1 MSLAAEIPPAP
12 DPVLV
17 LASGS
22 PRRRTLLA
30 LAGFEFEVRRPSVD
44 ESPLPEEAPAAMVL
58 RLAAAKAAAV
68 AAETGDDACVLACDT
83 TVVLDGEALGKPTSI
98 DDAAAMLLRLAG
110 RSHEV
115 ITGYAISPPWRDGV
129 EQGSVSSV
137 VTMRAISAAEAN
149 DYAASGEPLDKAG
162 AYALQGEG
170 GRFVASVD
178 GSRSNV
184 IGLPLEAVVPLL
196 ESFGVTGRRIG

>member
-1 MSLAAEIPPAP
+1 MSLAPEIPPARE
-12 DPVLV
+12 PVLV

-30 LAGFEFEVRRPSVD
+30 LAGYEFNVQAPHVD
-44 ESPLPEEAPAAMVL
+44 ESQLPGENPEAMVL
-58 RLAAAKAAAV
+58 RLAVDKATAV
-68 AAETGDDACVLACDT
+68 AFGAGVDACVLACDT
-83 TVVLDGEALGKPTSI
+83 TVVRDGEALGKPSSI
-98 DDAAAMLLRLAG
+98 DDAAAMLLSLAG

-115 ITGYAISPPWRDGV
+115 ITGYAVRPPRQEHIERGIV
-129 EQGSVSSV
+129 TSL
-137 VTMRAISAAEAN
+137 VTMRRMSAAEAA

-170 GRFVASVD
+170 GRFVETVE

-184 IGLPLEAVVPLL
+184 IGMPLETVVPLL
-196 ESFGVTGRRIG
+196 ERFGLVGRRP

>member
-1 MSLAAEIPPAP
+1 VSLAAEIPTAR

-30 LAGFEFEVRRPSVD
+30 LAGFEFDVRAPGVD
-44 ESPLPEEAPAAMVL
+44 ESPLPGEAPDAMVL
-58 RLAAAKAAAV
+58 RLAIDKATAV
-68 AAETGDDACVLACDT
+68 AFAAGTDACVLACDT
-83 TVVLDGEALGKPTSI
+83 TVVRDGSALGKPTSI
-98 DDAAAMLLRLAG
+98 DDAAAMLLSLAG

-115 ITGYAISPPWRDGV
+115 VTGYAVRPPRHDRIERGIV
-129 EQGSVSSV
+129 KTV
-137 VTMRAISAAEAN
+137 VTMRPISAAEAA

-170 GRFVASVD
+170 GRFVERVD

-184 IGLPLEAVVPLL
+184 IGMPLETVVPLL
-196 ESFGVTGRRIG
+196 ERHGLVGRRP